1 MLITLTTDFGYQD
14 AFVGIMKG
22 VIATI
27 NPKASIV
34 DLTHGIPVQDVMAAA
49 LTLRHAIG
57 YFPRGTIHVAVV
69 DPGVGSNRKPL
80 LIENDGNY
88 LLGPDNGI
96 FSLVVGTS
104 IPSTIVEL
112 ANPAYRLQPTSNT
125 FHGRDIFAPA
135 AAHLSLGISPE
146 GFGPRRDSFLQLVRP
161 KITRRDGEIDG
172 EIIYIDGF
180 GNLFTN
186 VEERDLT
193 GLPMARLAIALPS
206 IEVRGLASTYAG
218 VGAGG
223 FVAVINSWGLLEVSV
238 FKGNAQRL
246 LSAKIGDR
254 IRIRWDG

>member
-1 MLITLTTDFGYQD
+1 
-14 AFVGIMKG
+14 
-22 VIATI
+22 
-27 NPKASIV
+27 
-34 DLTHGIPVQDVMAAA
+34 
-49 LTLRHAIG
+49 
-57 YFPRGTIHVAVV
+57 
-69 DPGVGSNRKPL
+69 
-80 LIENDGNY
+80 
-88 LLGPDNGI
+88 
-96 FSLVVGTS
+96 
-104 IPSTIVEL
+104 VEL